1 MSEEFNNKTRL
12 AERLKNLKINR
23 PAVVSASLLVAAV
36 VVISAIAVASNR
48 SKKDIASKPDT
59 VKPDT
64 EQTEQ
69 ITPPADTEVKDTDGY
84 RCAIFMRD
92 DPKTGGY
99 TRLNTDE
106 WMGMKFATF
115 RSGMAKGVYLIQR
128 Y

>member
-1 MSEEFNNKTRL
+1 MANTTKDGWHTVYDARVYVENGRL
-12 AERLKNLKINR
+12 
-23 PAVVSASLLVAAV
+23 
-36 VVISAIAVASNR
+36 
-48 SKKDIASKPDT
+48 
-59 VKPDT
+59 
-64 EQTEQ
+64 
-69 ITPPADTEVKDTDGY
+69 TEVKDTEGY

-92 DPKTGGY
+92 DPKTDGY